1 MNRWI
6 AALLLFSGTALAEPA
21 RVASLAWMSGTW
33 VHEAEG
39 AQVTE
44 SWIGPANGL
53 MVAANLSAW
62 PGGKRF
68 HEFLRIAD
76 TPEGFSY
83 YASPGGRAPE
93 EFKLVELGEH
103 RVVFENPAKAF
114 PRRILYW
121 REGDILHAR
130 IEGTLEGAAKSE
142 AWQFHLRTPG
152 GEVESPRA

>member
-6 AALLLFSGTALAEPA
+6 AALLLFSGTALAEEPA

-33 VHEAEG
+33 VHEADG
-39 AQVTE
+39 ARVTE

-76 TPEGFSY
+76 TPEGVSY
-83 YASPGGRAPE
+83 YASPGGRPAE
-93 EFKLVELGEH
+93 EFKLAGVGER
-103 RVVFENPAKAF
+103 RVVFENAGRDF
-114 PRRILYW
+114 P
-121 REGDILHAR
+121 
-130 IEGTLEGAAKSE
+130 
-142 AWQFHLRTPG
+142 
-152 GEVESPRA
+152 